1 MTSYNKMK
9 QISVHSIIAFDY
21 IFILIDAHGQVMR
34 VTMFNNIDDICIET
48 GQIQI
53 VCTENHHSLIKR
65 INNYVFILN
74 TTFYFSLMEV

>member
-1 MTSYNKMK
+1 MKYGYLSSCDLTSYNKMK

-48 GQIQI
+48 GQIQN
-53 VCTENHHSLIKR
+53 CMHRKSP
-65 INNYVFILN
+65 
-74 TTFYFSLMEV
+74 